1 VTEDSEVGQPQGAA
15 HPGDDE
21 APRPGDDEGLLPG
34 TRAGRP
40 QGAAHPGD
48 DEGPLPNDDPPL
60 LFTPL
65 VRQPGQ
71 AIPDWLFGP
80 RGMAGLPAPLSPP
93 QGVNIAV
100 GIDIIEV
107 DRVRKV
113 FEHHGERFLKRVFTE
128 AEVWQCRGKATRLAG
143 RFAAKEAISKAL
155 GTGIHGVTWREMEV
169 VQLRSGRPT
178 VRLHGN
184 AKRRAEMLGLSA
196 FDVSIADLKEF
207 SIAIAVAVQ
216 TSLSSL

>member
-1 VTEDSEVGQPQGAA
+1 M
-15 HPGDDE
+15 DD
-21 APRPGDDEGLLPG
+21 D
-34 TRAGRP
+34 
-40 QGAAHPGD
+40 Q
-48 DEGPLPNDDPPL
+48 PL

-65 VRQPGQ
+65 VRQPGIP
-71 AIPDWLFGP
+71 IPDWLFGP
-80 RGMAGLPAPLSPP
+80 AGLAGLPAPLSTPH
-93 QGVNIAV
+93 GVNVAV

-107 DRVRKV
+107 GRVQKV

-155 GTGIHGVTWREMEV
+155 GTGIHGVAWREMEV

-184 AKRRAEMLGLSA
+184 AKRRAELLGLSA

-207 SIAIAVAVQ
+207 SIAVAIAIQ
-216 TSLSSL
+216 TKLPQNTNS

>member
-1 VTEDSEVGQPQGAA
+1 MMEED
-15 HPGDDE
+15 
-21 APRPGDDEGLLPG
+21 R
-34 TRAGRP
+34 
-40 QGAAHPGD
+40 
-48 DEGPLPNDDPPL
+48 PL

-65 VRQPGQ
+65 IRQPGE
-71 AIPDWLFGP
+71 ALPDWLFGP
-80 RGMAGLPAPLSPP
+80 AGLAGLPAPLQPP

-107 DRVRKV
+107 ARVRKV
-113 FEHHGERFLKRVFTE
+113 YEHHGERFLRRVFTE
-128 AEVWQCRGKATRLAG
+128 HEVQQCRGKATRLAG

-155 GTGIHGVTWREMEV
+155 GTGIHGVAWSEMEV

-184 AKRRAEMLGLSA
+184 AKRRAELLGLSA
-196 FDVSIADLKEF
+196 FDVSIADLVEF

-216 TSLSSL
+216 THPGQK

>member
-1 VTEDSEVGQPQGAA
+1 MEDEDQS
-15 HPGDDE
+15 
-21 APRPGDDEGLLPG
+21 
-34 TRAGRP
+34 
-40 QGAAHPGD
+40 
-48 DEGPLPNDDPPL
+48 L

-65 VRQPGQ
+65 VSQPGTPL
-71 AIPDWLFGP
+71 PDWLFGP
-80 RGMAGLPAPLSPP
+80 KGVAGLPVPLHVP

-128 AEVWQCRGKATRLAG
+128 SEVRQCRGRAEKLAG

-155 GTGIHGVTWREMEV
+155 GTGIHGVAWREMEV
-169 VQLRSGRPT
+169 VQLRSGRPS

-184 AKRRAEMLGLSA
+184 AKRRAEQLGLSA
-196 FDVSIADLKEF
+196 FDVSMADLAHL
-207 SIAIAVAVQ
+207 SIAIAIAVQ
-216 TSLSSL
+216 TNKS

>member
-1 VTEDSEVGQPQGAA
+1 MI
-15 HPGDDE
+15 
-21 APRPGDDEGLLPG
+21 
-34 TRAGRP
+34 
-40 QGAAHPGD
+40 
-48 DEGPLPNDDPPL
+48 DPESQPL

-65 VRQPGQ
+65 VRKSGV

-80 RGMAGLPAPLSPP
+80 AGLAGLPAPLHPP

-107 DRVRKV
+107 GRVHKV
-113 FEHHGERFLKRVFTE
+113 FEHHGERFLRRVFTE
-128 AEVWQCRGKATRLAG
+128 AEVWLCRGKATRLAG

-155 GTGIHGVTWREMEV
+155 GTGIHGVAWREMEV

-184 AKRRAEMLGLSA
+184 AKRRAELLGLSA
-196 FDVSIADLKEF
+196 FDVSIADLKDF
-207 SIAIAVAVQ
+207 SIAVAVAVQ
-216 TSLSSL
+216 TTTTGRTEG

>member
-1 VTEDSEVGQPQGAA
+1 MMEEED
-15 HPGDDE
+15 
-21 APRPGDDEGLLPG
+21 R
-34 TRAGRP
+34 
-40 QGAAHPGD
+40 
-48 DEGPLPNDDPPL
+48 PL

-65 VRQPGQ
+65 VRQPGE

-80 RGMAGLPAPLSPP
+80 GGLAGLPAPLHSP

-107 DRVRKV
+107 ARVRKV
-113 FEHHGERFLKRVFTE
+113 YEKHGERFLKRVFTE
-128 AEVWQCRGKATRLAG
+128 REVQQCRGKATRLAG

-155 GTGIHGVTWREMEV
+155 GTGIHGVAWREMEV

-184 AKRRAEMLGLSA
+184 AKRRAEQLGLSA
-196 FDVSIADLKEF
+196 FDVSIADLVEF

-216 TSLSSL
+216 TSLGPGKPPP